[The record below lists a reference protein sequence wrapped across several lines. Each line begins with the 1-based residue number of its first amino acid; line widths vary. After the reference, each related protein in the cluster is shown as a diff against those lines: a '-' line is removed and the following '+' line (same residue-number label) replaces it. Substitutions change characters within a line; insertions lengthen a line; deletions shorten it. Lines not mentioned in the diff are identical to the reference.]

1 MPLSHSKKKADQK
14 PSKII
19 DSFYSPTRNNYFSL
33 IAVFLTWFIGR
44 EKAGEILLSKRIVTE
59 EMVFQM
65 PAQVSSAVQ
74 NPELKLEKFRKLFD
88 EDAWA
93 SVLQMGNNLN
103 WKRIIPFIKNTFY
116 FQLKRRNR
124 STLSTVIARRKAKRM
139 IVEYSATLVYSFVTE
154 NVKNCRREKS

>member
-1 MPLSHSKKKADQK
+1 MPLSHSKKKKADQK
-14 PSKII
+14 LSKII

-44 EKAGEILLSKRIVTE
+44 EKAKEILLSKRIVTE

-74 NPELKLEKFRKLFD
+74 NPELKLEEFRKLFD

-103 WKRIIPFIKNTFY
+103 
-116 FQLKRRNR
+116 
-124 STLSTVIARRKAKRM
+124 
-139 IVEYSATLVYSFVTE
+139 
-154 NVKNCRREKS
+154 

>member
-1 MPLSHSKKKADQK
+1 M
-14 PSKII
+14 
-19 DSFYSPTRNNYFSL
+19 

-103 WKRIIPFIKNTFY
+103 
-116 FQLKRRNR
+116 
-124 STLSTVIARRKAKRM
+124 
-139 IVEYSATLVYSFVTE
+139 
-154 NVKNCRREKS
+154 